1 MKNTKEPAA
10 IKRYIEI
17 KHNQINISLALSALT
32 LMLLGMSRPAGA
44 ETLYSLND
52 LGPISEVGADNLHI
66 NNSGQVIGTSVSAMN
81 SFRTAP
87 NSPINQETD
96 DLGNLG
102 GGNSY
107 ARGIN
112 KSGQVVGDS
121 GTASREFHA
130 FRTAPNSLI
139 NPETDDLGTLGG
151 GNSYARGI
159 NKSGQVVGDSGTAS
173 GEFHAFRTA
182 PNSPINP
189 ETDDLGTLGGRSVTV
204 GGDIS
209 SSANDI
215 NESGQVV
222 GFSRTAG
229 TPQVPARVSASNFV

>member
-121 GTASREFHA
+121 GTAS
-130 FRTAPNSLI
+130 
-139 NPETDDLGTLGG
+139 
-151 GNSYARGI
+151 
-159 NKSGQVVGDSGTAS
+159 